1 MPNYLADTSLIV
13 DLINDRNS
21 RRGFAR
27 QLLQPGDTLGC
38 CTINVIEV
46 YSGMR
51 PGEEKV
57 TEAFFD
63 RLLYYDITRDIAKE
77 AGALRFRWRKQGQ
90 TLSLADTTIA
100 AVALHQKLTL
110 LTDNARHFPM
120 PELLRHPLPAVTHPQ
135 S

>member
-13 DLINDRNS
+13 DLINDRNG
-21 RRGFAR
+21 RRAFAR
-27 QLLQPGDTLGC
+27 QLLQPGDTLSC

-77 AGALRFRWRKQGQ
+77 AGALRFRWRKRRQ

-100 AVALHQKLTL
+100 AVALHHKLTL

-120 PELLRHPLPAVTHPQ
+120 PDLLSHPLPAVTHPQ